1 MSSRRLAAEPAGKSG
16 PMSWPAGVTV
26 LSGLDPWQQRVAGAA
41 ACTVPGL
48 LIRLTGGVVP
58 YPVQFVAYGAAV
70 VAAAFMLA
78 WACEAAQ
85 VDIGHGLVVA
95 AVAFVAILPEYV
107 VEVHFAF
114 SGHAEY
120 VTANLTGASR
130 LLLGFGVALPAALAL
145 LPARWRPRHLGKLEL
160 APPQRVE
167 LGILAMAAVWA
178 LRPAMRGQ
186 LTLLDA
192 AVLISLYA
200 FYLHRVAGAGGE
212 PPEMIGVA
220 SNLAELSS
228 ERRRR
233 WVGGLLL
240 YSATVI
246 LLTAVPFSQAVLGTG
261 ALVGISP
268 YLLLQWLVPVATETP
283 EIVVALVLLT
293 HGRGGQSIA
302 VLLSSAVS
310 QYTLALGTLPF
321 AYLLGAGAGPL
332 PLQSREQVELFL
344 TVGVALYA
352 VAALVTLRLSKGD
365 ASIMLMLFALQ
376 FLMPNVFSRGVLA
389 IVFTALAID
398 IFLAEKRG
406 LPALVSALRAEPRAS
421 PT

>member
-1 MSSRRLAAEPAGKSG
+1 MTGSARVAL
-16 PMSWPAGVTV
+16 
-26 LSGLDPWQQRVAGAA
+26 LSGLPQWQQRMAGAG

-48 LIRLTGGVVP
+48 LIRLAGGPVP
-58 YPVQFVAYGAAV
+58 YPLQLIGYGAAV
-70 VAAAFMLA
+70 VAAAFILA

-85 VDIGHGLVVA
+85 VDIGNGLVVA

-145 LPARWRPRHLGKLEL
+145 LPQRWRPHHLGRLEL

-167 LGILAMAAVWA
+167 LGVLALAAVWA
-178 LRPAMRGQ
+178 LRPVLRGG
-186 LTLLDA
+186 LTLFDA

-212 PPEMIGVA
+212 SPEPIGVA
-220 SNLAELSS
+220 RRLAELPADQ
-228 ERRRR
+228 RRR
-233 WVGGLLL
+233 WVVGLMS
-240 YSATVI
+240 YSAIVI
-246 LLTAVPFSQAVLGTG
+246 LLTAVPFSNSVLGTG

-283 EIVVALVLLT
+283 EIVVALVLLM

-302 VLLSSAVS
+302 VLLSAAVS
-310 QYTLALGTLPF
+310 QYTLALGTLPVAF
-321 AYLLGAGAGPL
+321 HLGAGAGPL
-332 PLQSREQVELFL
+332 PLQPREQLELFL

-352 VAALVTLRLSKGD
+352 VAALVRLQLSRGD
-365 ASIMLMLFALQ
+365 ATIMLMLFALQ
-376 FLMPNVFSRGVLA
+376 FLLPNVFTRGVLA
-389 IVFTALAID
+389 VVFLALAVD
-398 IFLAEKRG
+398 IFVSERGG
-406 LPALVSALRAEPRAS
+406 LPSLVSALRARPRAS
-421 PT
+421 PG